1 MTLKKNIL
9 AGFTLVVASGF
20 VAQSF
25 VAHHAPQNISSR
37 SNVMRSIA
45 QVAGVTFQDVER
57 HYRENVNKTG
67 IIVSDYLG
75 VIDAVIDLHL
85 ASPQHAGG
93 LVLMNNI
100 GASDGSYKDH
110 EQIKNMARQDIIKQA
125 IELRANAG
133 GGTIVVVAG
142 NTNTGVG
149 LIVTAAQEP
158 AFVERIL
165 SQYNVRVITGG
176 LSSEAAVL
184 SHGDYEKNSKWYGT
198 DFMNN
203 KLDVSAA
210 ISDPSGSWQVTQNG
224 VSQVAKLSLYFN
236 KIVRERGDRF
246 VKSIITVTEGGPI
259 TMQEVPQ
266 AMLETERLAK
276 EWGVDPKEVIN
287 FVLKQGI
294 ESGVAVNEVK
304 ANKGP
309 AGVTDLLLAM
319 YRVGHADPSIIRTL
333 EALGVRLERYRNG
346 VQIFA
351 GEITKD
357 SLARSVEAILS
368 TEQGK
373 SLMQRAQSYTA
384 QIRSIDPK
392 DSNAKQKIYE
402 IDKSFGILADKDAN
416 GVKVNE
422 LADLVKEIKEL
433 NKSQANPA
441 RLQELKTK
449 LEAHKQGARVRAFA
463 NAILNYLN
471 TLNELSKSYKT
482 NATKDISPK
491 EKAGLEKASERL
503 ENAFKKAL
511 SANQFEVV
519 NGSAQRSFETE
530 AKKAVR
536 DAKR

>member
-25 VAHHAPQNISSR
+25 LAQHTPQNVSSR

-45 QVAGVTFQDVER
+45 QVAGVTFPDVER
-57 HYRENVNKTG
+57 HYRENVTKTG

-75 VIDAVIDLHL
+75 VIDAVINLHL
-85 ASPQHAGG
+85 ASPQHTGG

-125 IELRANAG
+125 IELKANPG

-184 SHGDYEKNSKWYGT
+184 SHGDRSINKNWYGT

-210 ISDPSGSWQVTQNG
+210 ISDPSASWQVLQHG
-224 VSQVAKLSLYFN
+224 VSQVVKLSVYFN
-236 KIVRERGDRF
+236 KIARERDVRF
-246 VKSIITVTEGGPI
+246 VKSMIIGTEGGLI
-259 TMQEVPQ
+259 GMQEVFQ

-276 EWGVDPKEVIN
+276 EWGLNPKEVVN

-294 ESGVAVNEVK
+294 ESGVTVNEVK
-304 ANKGP
+304 SNKGP

-319 YRVGHADPSIIRTL
+319 YRVGHADASIIKTL

-351 GEITKD
+351 GEITKE

-392 DSNAKQKIYE
+392 DSIAKQKIYE
-402 IDKSFGILADKDAN
+402 IDKGLGILSDKDAN
-416 GVKVNE
+416 GIKVNE
-422 LADLVKEIKEL
+422 LANVVTQIKDLRSS
-433 NKSQANPA
+433 NANPA
-441 RLQELKTK
+441 LLKELEAK

-482 NATKDISPK
+482 NATNTASPK
-491 EKAGLEKASERL
+491 EKAGLEQASKRL
-503 ENAFKKAL
+503 EKAFKNAL